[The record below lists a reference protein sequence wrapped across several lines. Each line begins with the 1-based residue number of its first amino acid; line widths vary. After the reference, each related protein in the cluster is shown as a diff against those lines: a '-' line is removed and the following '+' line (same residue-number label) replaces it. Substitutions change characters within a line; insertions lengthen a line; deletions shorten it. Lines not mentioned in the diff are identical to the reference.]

1 MELSTRSCARFAD
14 RPVFG
19 TKRGGQW
26 VWTSY
31 RELGELIDR
40 CRAGLHQLGVGRG
53 DVVAIVTNNCVE
65 WAVACYATYG
75 LEAAFVPLY
84 EAQMPAEWLFI
95 LQDSGA
101 KVVLA
106 RAGKPYAQVV
116 EARAEL
122 PKVEHVIGIDLPAN
136 DPSSF
141 AALLE
146 AGAKAPVPAADP
158 AESTIAG
165 LVYTSGTTGKPKG
178 VVLSHGNLASN
189 VSTAAEVF
197 PLTPDDRLLSFLP
210 WAHSY
215 GQLEL
220 HYGLLQGVSL
230 ALNDDIKQLLANLA
244 EVKPT
249 MFVTVPRVFHRVYEA
264 VRSDIA
270 KRPRFVQR
278 LFADGIRCATRK
290 SRGERVGVLER
301 IELDVDD
308 KLIFQKIRDRFGGRL
323 KYVMCASAALGKEV
337 AEFVDA
343 LGIQVYEGYGLTE
356 TSPMVSGNSPTARKL
371 GSVGRPIPGVRIVI
385 DTSAG
390 DQEGRGEIV
399 VYGPNVMQGYHNRP
413 EENEAAFTSDG
424 GLRTGDLGCLDRDG
438 FLFITGRIKE
448 QYKLENG
455 KYVMPGP
462 LEEELKISRYIANV
476 MLHGANKP
484 YNVALVVLD
493 NAAIATWAS
502 ELGIEVT
509 DPAHDPRVE
518 KLILGELRR
527 LSSSFRAY
535 EAPRRVLLV
544 TDDFSTDNGFLTPTL
559 KLKRR
564 NVELRY
570 GPALEALYIE
580 PQPRPV
586 RFATEAGARS
596 P

>member
-399 VYGPNVMQGYHNRP
+399 VYGPNVMRGYHNRP

>member
-84 EAQMPAEWLFI
+84 EAQMPAEWLII

-308 KLIFQKIRDRFGGRL
+308 KLIFQKIREKFGGRL
-323 KYVMCASAALGKEV
+323 RY
-337 AEFVDA
+337 
-343 LGIQVYEGYGLTE
+343 
-356 TSPMVSGNSPTARKL
+356 
-371 GSVGRPIPGVRIVI
+371 
-385 DTSAG
+385 
-390 DQEGRGEIV
+390 
-399 VYGPNVMQGYHNRP
+399 
-413 EENEAAFTSDG
+413 AFTGSAS
-424 GLRTGDLGCLDRDG
+424 
-438 FLFITGRIKE
+438 
-448 QYKLENG
+448 
-455 KYVMPGP
+455 
-462 LEEELKISRYIANV
+462 IS
-476 MLHGANKP
+476 
-484 YNVALVVLD
+484 
-493 NAAIATWAS
+493 
-502 ELGIEVT
+502 
-509 DPAHDPRVE
+509 
-518 KLILGELRR
+518 
-527 LSSSFRAY
+527 
-535 EAPRRVLLV
+535 
-544 TDDFSTDNGFLTPTL
+544 
-559 KLKRR
+559 
-564 NVELRY
+564 
-570 GPALEALYIE
+570 
-580 PQPRPV
+580 
-586 RFATEAGARS
+586 
-596 P
+596 